1 MKSLK
6 NPNTDNMGG
15 NTRLFLADINEITAF
30 PFSVDAFTGNITF
43 SALKGFYEF
52 DCAQQSIDA
61 DIQEDGNF
69 FNHQIK
75 CEVPNVNIE
84 RDQILNVWQNTKFIV
99 LRKDSNG
106 NYLIHG
112 HINYPLKLTKWK
124 RVEKGNFSSLK
135 SYQLEI
141 SSTPVIPISAIPYT
155 GLVTIA
161 Y

>member
-15 NTRLFLADINEITAF
+15 NTRLFLADISEIINF
-30 PFSVDAFTGNITF
+30 PFLNDAFTGNITF
-43 SALKGFYEF
+43 AASKGFYEF
-52 DCAQQSIDA
+52 DCAQQSIDV
-61 DIQEDGNF
+61 DIQESGNF
-69 FNHQIK
+69 FNHGIK
-75 CEVPNVNIE
+75 CEVPNVSIE
-84 RDQILNVWQNTKFIV
+84 RDQTLNVWKNTKSIL

-106 NYLIHG
+106 NYFVHG
-112 HINYPLKLTKWK
+112 HINYPIYLTKWK

-135 SYQLEI
+135 SYQIEF
-141 SSTPVIPISAIPYT
+141 SSMPVIPTSAIPYT